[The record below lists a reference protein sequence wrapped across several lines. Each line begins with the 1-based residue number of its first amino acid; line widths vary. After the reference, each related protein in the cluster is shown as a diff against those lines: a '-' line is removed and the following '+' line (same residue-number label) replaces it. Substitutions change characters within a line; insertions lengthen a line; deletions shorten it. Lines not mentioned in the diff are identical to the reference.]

1 MPSIDKIINIIS
13 SVNNKVFVVEAQR
26 IGNVEN
32 DPFKIISPD
41 GVTGISHLAAGIDKC
56 RQWCV
61 HDPSPNINRLNPNWR
76 TASGVVAFT
85 PLLWPENPQPERR

>member
-32 DPFKIISPD
+32 DPLKI
-41 GVTGISHLAAGIDKC
+41 
-56 RQWCV
+56 
-61 HDPSPNINRLNPNWR
+61 
-76 TASGVVAFT
+76 F
-85 PLLWPENPQPERR
+85 RRMV